1 MNHPHSAAHILPLL
15 RRMDANFGGAWS
27 REDIDVR
34 SREWGKQLAAAPLPA
49 LEKAVDHLIGHHEG
63 HYPKVAQVRRVALE
77 MANREGMI
85 QAKGLDE
92 SCASCGEVP
101 RWHQVL
107 IGGATGRAMERLV
120 WRHHEGRPCVRF
132 NAEHRWAD
140 EQPIAPIPEPV
151 WNGGDC

>member
-34 SREWGKQLAAAPLPA
+34 SREWGKQLAAAPMPA
-49 LEKAVDHLIGHHEG
+49 VEAAVDHLIATHEG

-77 MANREGMI
+77 LANRNGLV
-85 QAKGLDE
+85 QAKALDE
-92 SCASCGEVP
+92 SCPTCGEIP
-101 RWHQVL
+101 RPHKVL
-107 IGGATGRAMERLV
+107 IGGPNGRVMERLV
-120 WRHHEGRPCVRF
+120 WRHTEGRSCARF

-140 EQPIAPIPEPV
+140 EQPIAQIPEPEAA
-151 WNGGDC
+151 